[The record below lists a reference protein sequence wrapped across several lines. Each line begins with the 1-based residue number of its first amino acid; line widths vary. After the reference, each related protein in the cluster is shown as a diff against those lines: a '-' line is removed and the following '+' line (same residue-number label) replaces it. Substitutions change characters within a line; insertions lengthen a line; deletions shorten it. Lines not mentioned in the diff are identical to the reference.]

1 MRQILRVIPYSATQ
15 LYSYEVLKKAFA
27 DRDGKLSVPARL
39 GAGAC
44 AGMAATLV
52 RDLGSKGNA
61 LHPGLL
67 DYAYGCSVSCLH
79 STWVAEMQLQ
89 PKALR
94 MLV

>member
-52 RDLGSKGNA
+52 WDLASKGRA
-61 LHPGLL
+61 LQPDLL
-67 DYAYGCSVSCLH
+67 HYAYGCSVS
-79 STWVAEMQLQ
+79 
-89 PKALR
+89 
-94 MLV
+94 